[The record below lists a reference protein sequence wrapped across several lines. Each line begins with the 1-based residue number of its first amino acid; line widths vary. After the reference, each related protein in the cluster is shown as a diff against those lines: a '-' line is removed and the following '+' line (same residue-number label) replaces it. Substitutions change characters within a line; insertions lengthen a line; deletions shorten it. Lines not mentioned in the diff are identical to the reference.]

1 MSNYT
6 SKKYSQNYNGK
17 KFGRWTVLDASYSKT
32 HWLCRCECGLERP
45 TQKYS
50 LVNELSTGC
59 KACNNQ
65 DRTLSRFGS
74 GWKDGQGY
82 ITISAPSDYWGKLNA
97 DGAVVKRRTVYE
109 HIYVMSKHI
118 GRPLTALE
126 TVHHK
131 NGNRSDNRIENLE
144 LWHHSHPHG
153 QRVEDKIQWCIEFL
167 REYQPDALAEKKMG
181 VI

>member
-1 MSNYT
+1 MTNYT
-6 SKKYSQNYNGK
+6 PKKYSQNYNGK

-59 KACNNQ
+59 KTCNNQ

-131 NGNRSDNRIENLE
+131 NGDRSDNRIENLE

-167 REYQPDALAEKKMG
+167 REYKPDALAEK
-181 VI
+181 